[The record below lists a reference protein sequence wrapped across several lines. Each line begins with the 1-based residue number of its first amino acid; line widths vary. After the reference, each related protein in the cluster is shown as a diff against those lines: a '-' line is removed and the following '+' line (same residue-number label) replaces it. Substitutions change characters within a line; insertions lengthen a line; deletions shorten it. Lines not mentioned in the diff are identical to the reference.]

1 MFMAVFFIAGG
12 IYFKRGSRGIAAHG
26 AAVLEHFVGAG
37 IIADGTTDSGKITA
51 AVGAG
56 FYVAPDFITA
66 IIAKKTW
73 FLLHLFIIGIF
84 LRRT

>member
-1 MFMAVFFIAGG
+1 MAVAVFFIAGG
-12 IYFKRGSRGIAAHG
+12 VHFGRRSGGIAAHG
-26 AAVLEHFVGAG
+26 AAVLKHPVRAG
-37 IIADGTTDSGKITA
+37 IIADWTADRGKITA

-56 FYVAPDFITA
+56 LYVAADFVTA

-84 LRRT
+84 L